1 MAKKNNNVGLNFT
14 ADVVDLKTGLK
25 TVQEEIKK
33 ADKEF
38 NHNTASL
45 DKWSASSEGLTE
57 KLNQLN
63 TRLNAQKK
71 SVELYQAEIERVSKL
86 EGDHSS
92 QLENLKAKLKD
103 AETAVKKTE
112 KEIGHYSDSLADVTK
127 KEKEEN
133 SSLGKLTKT
142 IEEQESKLKDL
153 GDEYRD
159 AVITYGKNSKEAKE
173 LKGEISK
180 LSDELKDNKK
190 QVQFADKQLELLDDQ
205 FDDTADS
212 AEQFSKGIDGIKD
225 LGSKVAGGLAT
236 ITASIGALA
245 GAFLATATESKEFRT
260 NMGKLETGFET
271 SGLKAEQAAETYKNL
286 FAVVADEGKAT
297 EAAAMIGQ
305 LATSQEDLNKWV
317 NISTGVYA
325 TFGDSLPIENLAE
338 AALETSKTGAITG
351 GLADALNWAGISE
364 EKFQESLDACTT
376 EQERQKLITETLNST
391 YDEASRKYQ
400 QVNKDVIDSNKAQV
414 NLTDTMAK
422 LGEKAEPI
430 LTVVKEGFNQ
440 VLQEILKLTEGVDF
454 NAIAEKIK
462 GGFAYFIDTIIPAIK
477 NGFQW
482 ILDNKDVL
490 IAGIVAIGTGM
501 LAWNV
506 VSIIQGVVGA
516 IKAWTVATE
525 GMTVAQRLLNLA
537 MNANPIGIII
547 TVITALVTAF
557 VTLWNTS
564 DEFRQFWIDLWEKI
578 KEATSIAITKVK
590 EFFSKLWTD
599 IKAIWSST
607 VEWFK
612 DIGSKISD
620 GFKIALDKVKEFF
633 SNSWEKIKNTWSSVS
648 TWFSNVGEKIVNA
661 FKNIPTKIKDFFSN
675 AWNNV
680 KNAWSS
686 VTSFF
691 TDTKDRIINAF
702 KELPSKM
709 LDVGKNLV
717 EGLWNGIKNMASWV
731 KDKIKG
737 FSNDVLDGI
746 KGFFGIHSPSK
757 KMAEIGEYLDEGLA
771 QGIEKGKDE
780 VIDSVDELAKDTMSK
795 LENSLQVENQGKIID
810 KELALGIEK
819 EKKSVLG
826 ITENLATQTNDTLV
840 NNINGEEIGNQL
852 DKDLVQGIKSG
863 KDSVLE
869 TTENLGVSINNTLKE
884 TINSEEIGKYISQ
897 GIASGVTDS
906 KDLAFEAITGVTK
919 EVAEKNVQA
928 QIDKINSQP
937 KTASISPVFTAPKQ
951 VIDNKSMQEAI
962 KAGVDSYEEL
972 EEYIKNNEVTYTDLG
987 PKIETLDEALNKKS
1001 QEKFGV
1007 GLEELTQTIENSNEY
1022 KEVVDLVSTLE
1033 DSEKY
1038 KEDLVSTLE
1047 DDIERLKSSSVS
1059 DIKDVDFDDERN
1071 KKEEKTLKKEAREL
1085 KEETKKIREELEE
1098 TPKSFLDR
1106 FKSALKISEED
1117 LKKWSDGLGGKL
1129 SKVYSFFEGVGSKIG
1144 ELGKAILDNFNSSID
1159 NQVKQ
1164 LDYELQLFKKEKDAE
1179 IKKAEE
1185 TYDEELELQKKALEQ
1200 GLLTNEEYKNKEKKL
1215 EQDLANAKKKIEDE
1229 KRNQEEE
1236 TLRRKNELA
1245 KKQFNAQK
1253 ANDIATAL
1261 INGAQ
1266 AILKGYAQLGPIGG
1280 SINAIAQ
1287 GTITAFQI
1295 DTIKSQKFIPML
1307 AKGGIVNSPTLAM
1320 IGEAGKEAVMPLEN
1334 NLGWIS
1340 ELAEKISAIMQK
1352 DYSLATPQMQM
1363 GYAGNPTVNNYYD
1376 FNQTINSPKQ
1386 LTRRQIYR
1394 DTKNLLALK
1403 GR

>member
-33 ADKEF
+33 ADNEF

-86 EGDHSS
+86 EGDHST

-236 ITASIGALA
+236 LGASVGALA

-376 EQERQKLITETLNST
+376 EQERQKLITETLNAT

-400 QVNKDVIDSNKAQV
+400 KVNKDVIESNRSQV
-414 NLTDTMAK
+414 ELSETMAK

-430 LTVVKEGFNQ
+430 LTALKDGFNLL
-440 VLQEILKLTEGVDF
+440 LQEALKLTEGVDF
-454 NAIAEKIK
+454 NALAEKIK
-462 GGFAYFIDTIIPAIK
+462 GGFTYFIDTIIPKIK
-477 NGFQW
+477 EGFNW
-482 ILDNKDVL
+482 IIENKDVL
-490 IAGIVAIGTGM
+490 IAGIVAIGTAM

-506 VSIIQGVVGA
+506 VSIVQGVVGA
-516 IKAWTVATE
+516 IKGWQAATT
-525 GMTVAQRLLNLA
+525 GMTTAQALLNTV

-547 TVITALVTAF
+547 TAVAALTAGFIV
-557 VTLWNTS
+557 LWNKS
-564 DEFRQFWIDLWEKI
+564 DAFREFWIGLWDKLKSVVGTVVTWI
-578 KEATSIAITKVK
+578 KENWDTMLLFLMNPVAGVFKYLYENFDGFRNKVDSVVAAVIQ
-590 EFFSKLWTD
+590 F
-599 IKAIWSST
+599 
-607 VEWFK
+607 FK
-612 DIGSKISD
+612 DCWSNITDAWSGAKKYFSDLGENIS
-620 GFKIALDKVKEFF
+620 
-633 SNSWEKIKNTWSSVS
+633 
-648 TWFSNVGEKIVNA
+648 NA
-661 FKNIPTKIKDFFSN
+661 FKNIPSKIGEFFTNAWAKVKEAWSTVTTFFSDIKE
-675 AWNNV
+675 NV
-680 KNAWSS
+680 
-686 VTSFF
+686 
-691 TDTKDRIINAF
+691 IGAF
-702 KELPSKM
+702 SDLPEKM
-709 LDVGKNLV
+709 LGVGKNLV
-717 EGLWNGIKNMASWV
+717 EGLWNGINDMADWV
-731 KDKIKG
+731 SKKIKG
-737 FSNDVLDGI
+737 FTDDILGGI
-746 KGFFGIHSPSK
+746 KKFFGIHSPSK
-757 KMAEIGEYLDEGLA
+757 EMAEIGKFLDEGLA
-771 QGIEKGKDE
+771 QGVEKNTKKVIKATDNMGEELLDTLSDYESELKKEGKTLTN
-780 VIDSVDELAKDTMSK
+780 ELAS
-795 LENSLQVENQGKIID
+795 
-810 KELALGIEK
+810 GIEK
-819 EKKSVLG
+819 NQNTVVTATSSLSNAMTNILASSTEEMKLLG
-826 ITENLATQTNDTLV
+826 EQ
-840 NNINGEEIGNQL
+840 
-852 DKDLVQGIKSG
+852 QGLSYSEG
-863 KDSVLE
+863 LQAG
-869 TTENLGVSINNTLKE
+869 TE
-884 TINSEEIGKYISQ
+884 TIPSTFQSL
-897 GIASGVTDS
+897 TD
-906 KDLAFEAITGVTK
+906 
-919 EVAEKNVQA
+919 
-928 QIDKINSQP
+928 
-937 KTASISPVFTAPKQ
+937 
-951 VIDNKSMQEAI
+951 
-962 KAGVDSYEEL
+962 EL
-972 EEYIKNNEVTYTDLG
+972 GN
-987 PKIETLDEALNKKS
+987 
-1001 QEKFGV
+1001 
-1007 GLEELTQTIENSNEY
+1007 
-1022 KEVVDLVSTLE
+1022 
-1033 DSEKY
+1033 
-1038 KEDLVSTLE
+1038 
-1047 DDIERLKSSSVS
+1047 
-1059 DIKDVDFDDERN
+1059 
-1071 KKEEKTLKKEAREL
+1071 
-1085 KEETKKIREELEE
+1085 
-1098 TPKSFLDR
+1098 
-1106 FKSALKISEED
+1106 
-1117 LKKWSDGLGGKL
+1117 KL
-1129 SKVYSFFEGVGSKIG
+1129 SSVGSKISQFG
-1144 ELGKAILDNFNSSID
+1144 NDILGVINKSIENQKTAID
-1159 NQVKQ
+1159 
-1164 LDYELQLFKKEKDAE
+1164 
-1179 IKKAEE
+1179 
-1185 TYDEELELQKKALEQ
+1185 LELQEFTKSKEAEQKLIEDTYNLEVEKLKESKEQ
-1200 GLLTNEEYKNKEKKL
+1200 GLITEEEYTAKLLALDEGLASAKSEIEK
-1215 EQDLANAKKKIEDE
+1215 AKADAEAEALIK
-1229 KRNQEEE
+1229 
-1236 TLRRKNELA
+1236 KNELA
-1245 KKQFNAQK
+1245 EKQFNAQK
-1253 ANDIATAL
+1253 ANDIANATIQGAL
-1261 INGAQ
+1261 
-1266 AILKGYAQLGPIGG
+1266 AIVTGFAQLGPIAGAV
-1280 SINAIAQ
+1280 NAGVQAALTAAQIAVISGQ
-1287 GTITAFQI
+1287 QYV
-1295 DTIKSQKFIPML
+1295 PML
-1307 AKGGIVNSPTLAM
+1307 AKGGIVESPTLAM
-1320 IGEAGKEAVMPLEN
+1320 VGEAGKEAIMPLEN

-1363 GYAGNPTVNNYYD
+1363 AYAGNPTVNNYYD
-1376 FNQTINSPKQ
+1376 FNQTMNSPKQ